1 MIRLT
6 HNKYIS
12 EMFPTRRGP
21 CHDLLSGNSVFFE
34 NNIFFSSVNIVDFF
48 RKLFYF
54 TFLIAMVFLYM

>member
-6 HNKYIS
+6 HNQYIS
-12 EMFPTRRGP
+12 EMFPTRMLP
-21 CHDLLSGNSVFFE
+21 AMTCAVEIVCFLKIF
-34 NNIFFSSVNIVDFF
+34 FFSSVNIVDFF

>member
-12 EMFPTRRGP
+12 EMFPTPGGP
-21 CHDLLSGNSVFFE
+21 AMTCLVGIVCFLKIV
-34 NNIFFSSVNIVDFF
+34 FFSSVNIVDFF

-54 TFLIAMVFLYM
+54 TFLIAMIFLYM